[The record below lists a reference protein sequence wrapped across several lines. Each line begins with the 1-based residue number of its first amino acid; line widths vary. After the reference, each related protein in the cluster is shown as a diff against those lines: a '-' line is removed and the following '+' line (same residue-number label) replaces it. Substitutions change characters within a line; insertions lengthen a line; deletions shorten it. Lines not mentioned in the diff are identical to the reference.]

1 MRGLTLRNGGP
12 APPGAPST
20 RAPLRVALVNNM
32 PDAAFVDAERQFL
45 GLLRAG
51 AGTRPLEVRLHSLDG
66 AGRCDEIG
74 DRLRQR
80 YRRLD
85 DLYREPPDA
94 VVVTGSEPRS
104 ADLQGEPIWD
114 ELVNLFRWA
123 ESATV
128 SVLYSCLAAHAA
140 LLAVDGLERRR
151 LPAKA
156 SGIYEQVVDQ
166 AHPLTTGLGPL
177 WCPHSRLHE
186 VPAAALVDR
195 GYTVHLASAAGHPA
209 SAAGHPASAA
219 AGWTVASRDRG
230 CLTVLFQG
238 HPEYSPTTLLR
249 EYRRDVRRF
258 LAGRLDRYPDL
269 PTDYLDPQGVGL
281 AAAFR
286 EQAMSA
292 GADESLIVDFPFEE
306 CASRVVADWR
316 RPSVRLIANW
326 ITEVRRRQLQESWAK
341 AG

>member
-1 MRGLTLRNGGP
+1 MRGLTLRDGGP
-12 APPGAPST
+12 TPPLARST
-20 RAPLRVALVNNM
+20 SPPLRVALVNNM
-32 PDAAFVDAERQFL
+32 PDAAFVDAEHQFL

-51 AGTRPLEVRLHSLDG
+51 TGTRPLEVRLHSLDD
-66 AGRCDEIG
+66 AGRGDEVR
-74 DRLRQR
+74 DRLRRR

-85 DLYREPPDA
+85 DLYRDPPDA

-104 ADLQGEPIWD
+104 ADLRGEPIWD
-114 ELVNLFRWA
+114 ELVNLFGWA
-123 ESATV
+123 ESATA

-151 LPAKA
+151 LPAKV
-156 SGIYEQVVDQ
+156 SGIYEQVVGG
-166 AHPLTTGLGPL
+166 AHPLITGLGPL

-195 GYTVHLASAAGHPA
+195 GYTVHLGSAAGH
-209 SAAGHPASAA
+209 SASAA

-249 EYRRDVRRF
+249 EYRRDIRRF

-269 PTDYLDPQGVGL
+269 PTGYLDEEAMGL

-286 EQAMSA
+286 EEAMSA

-306 CASRVVADWR
+306 CADRVVADWR
-316 RPSVRLIANW
+316 RPSVRLMANW